1 MSEFE
6 FIKMNGL
13 GNDFVIIDQRINEL
27 DHSSTEVQHIC
38 NRDKGIG
45 CDQLIY
51 IRNSEISGI
60 PLLNFYNSDGGEISA
75 CGNGTRC
82 VANYLM
88 EQDNKKEIEIMTS
101 ERKIYC
107 QAKSN
112 SIVSVDMGKPI
123 FSWNK
128 IPLSEDIDH
137 KTIEFS
143 YNELKV
149 CNPFFV
155 NLGNPHAIF
164 FLDEIKKYNIS
175 DFGPII
181 EHDNIFPEKI
191 NVSFAELRDRNHIIL
206 DVWERGAG
214 RTLACGTAA
223 CATVVAGK
231 ELGLSDNNVKVS
243 LPGGDL
249 EIDYLDNKNIIMTGP
264 TKLDYKDR
272 YTI

>member
-13 GNDFVIIDQRINEL
+13 GNDFVIIDQRHNEFDL
-27 DHSSTEVQHIC
+27 NLNQIKFIC

-51 IRNSEISGI
+51 IRNSPYFGY
-60 PLLNFYNSDGGEISA
+60 PQLKFYNSDGGEINA

-88 EQDNKKEIEIMTS
+88 KEDSKKDIRVITNDGMLS
-101 ERKIYC
+101 CRS
-107 QAKSN
+107 KSN
-112 SIVSVDMGKPI
+112 NIVSVFMNKPR
-123 FSWNK
+123 FGWRQ
-128 IPLSEDIDH
+128 IPLSKDIDY

-149 CNPFFV
+149 SNPFFV
-155 NLGNPHAIF
+155 NIGNPHAIF

-191 NVSFAELRDRNHIIL
+191 NVSFAELRDRNHIVL

-223 CATVVAGK
+223 CATAVAGK